1 MQLTTRGT
9 WPGELTLRQGWS
21 KAVARPWNDH
31 VPDAQLRSIRGSAQF
46 IGACVDHLFDL
57 GVAGITSPPLPEGTG
72 AIWRDNG
79 FRHHLTLEL
88 FTRDLAQRM
97 AAPHHVIVRG
107 VQQLWSEAV
116 ELDTLAFDEL
126 WQLGALGLEEARAAT
141 PRSELLTAL
150 SDDGRLAGFA
160 IVGAGSAVS
169 YLQRVAVHPDFRGQ
183 GYGRSLVRASLSW
196 GRSHGGR
203 TMMLN
208 TQPDNATAAS
218 LYLSEGFTQMGG
230 GLAVLRK
237 SRPT

>member
-31 VPDAQLRSIRGSAQF
+31 VADAQLRSIRGSSQF
-46 IGACVDHLFDL
+46 IGSCVAHLFDL
-57 GVAGITSPPLPEGTG
+57 GVDGITSPPLPEGTG

-79 FRHHLTLEL
+79 FRKYLTLEL
-88 FTRDLAQRM
+88 FSIDLAKRIS
-97 AAPHHVIVRG
+97 APNHVILRG
-107 VQQLWSEAV
+107 ELDLWDAAV
-116 ELDTLAFDEL
+116 DLDTLAFDSL
-126 WQLGALGLEEARAAT
+126 WQLGALGLAEARSAT
-141 PRSELLTAL
+141 PRSEFLTAT
-150 SDDGRLAGFA
+150 SDDGRLAGFS
-160 IVGAGSAVS
+160 IVGAGSAVA

-183 GYGRSLVRASLSW
+183 GFGRSLVRAGLAW

-208 TQPDNATAAS
+208 TQPENTKAAT
-218 LYLSEGFTQMGG
+218 LYLSEGFTQMGA

-237 SRPT
+237 DRPQ